1 MDTETG
7 ASICLP
13 FAAAAAPTPV
23 PVVVDPVAGAVGTV
37 SQGHTEQLALAS
49 ECTSN
54 VSASVF
60 TDSLKDGRGT
70 EGRRERKEMVM
81 ANVVHNTKT
90 LLYRNNKRTS
100 LQHYFQSVSEWDGNQ
115 RTEGGLFTD
124 TGGGSKAKIKVG
136 LCAEKELV

>member
-13 FAAAAAPTPV
+13 FPAAAAAPTPV

-81 ANVVHNTKT
+81 ANFVHNTKT
-90 LLYRNNKRTS
+90 LLYRNNKRNFFT
-100 LQHYFQSVSEWDGNQ
+100 
-115 RTEGGLFTD
+115 TLFPVC
-124 TGGGSKAKIKVG
+124 VG
-136 LCAEKELV
+136 MGW